1 MLLSSQNLYIS
12 GSKDNLEKNDDKS
25 DNLVESA
32 IQEVNG
38 FGLFQ
43 VRSLVLLGLPPLS
56 IFQLWV
62 MQVFWGQIPKHDCV
76 NGTSVLIPCQNSTEC
91 EIVMNSTYTADFD
104 LLCDRKDLYP
114 QVQSALLIGSVIGEM
129 FFGNLQDRI
138 GRRKTILISC
148 YAYTLL
154 VIGFI
159 FASNSGNYTLFLVTT
174 FCIGTSLGGMVCPST

>member
-12 GSKDNLEKNDDKS
+12 GSKENLEKSDDKS

-38 FGLFQ
+38 FGLYQ
-43 VRSLVLLGLPPLS
+43 VRSLILLGLPPLS

-62 MQVFWGQIPKHDCV
+62 MQVFWGQVPKHDCV

-91 EIVMNSTYTADFD
+91 DIVMNSTYTADFD

-114 QVQSALLIGSVIGEM
+114 QVQSTDRHRNHGFYKRLETIFRFHARTNRNLTIFNSALDKKSIKIVKIVSLPTPDTVS
-129 FFGNLQDRI
+129 F
-138 GRRKTILISC
+138 
-148 YAYTLL
+148 AYW
-154 VIGFI
+154 I
-159 FASNSGNYTLFLVTT
+159 
-174 FCIGTSLGGMVCPST
+174 CHW